1 MISDFSMY
9 CSTGGNST
17 ESFEDV
23 GHSADAR
30 ELMKDYEIGELHEV
44 CCNITWLNIIKLKNG
59 CDAIPHLSQ
68 AHNCFPQ
75 TENSTQIKHS
85 GVLCHPPGSK

>member
-1 MISDFSMY
+1 MY
-9 CSTGGNST
+9 CLTGGNST

-44 CCNITWLNIIKLKNG
+44 CHNIPWVNLMNLEKLMRRHMAFLHT
-59 CDAIPHLSQ
+59 CQCFSCILFFFSQ
-68 AHNCFPQ
+68 VSFPP
-75 TENSTQIKHS
+75 TENSTQAEH
-85 GVLCHPPGSK
+85 